1 MLLELLADCSDDAVA
16 PCQIHQSFG
25 ISPCRCS
32 TLQSSPPMP
41 YICKSIP
48 ASVHTHPCT
57 SIRPGIL
64 QQKKRWGRQEA
75 CPIFR
80 ELGEMT
86 LAHFANACQFTKT
99 PFSVAER
106 LTNASAWYS
115 WHREEVTHGYH
126 QAMGARWRRRA
137 SGDRVG
143 RTRPSRYSQRRV
155 DGRI

>member
-16 PCQIHQSFG
+16 PRQIHQSFG

-80 ELGEMT
+80 ERGEMT
-86 LAHFANACQFTKT
+86 LAHFANACQFTKNRC
-99 PFSVAER
+99 SNSRSAEWCVR
-106 LTNASAWYS
+106 LSPCIS
-115 WHREEVTHGYH
+115 
-126 QAMGARWRRRA
+126 
-137 SGDRVG
+137 
-143 RTRPSRYSQRRV
+143 PL
-155 DGRI
+155 